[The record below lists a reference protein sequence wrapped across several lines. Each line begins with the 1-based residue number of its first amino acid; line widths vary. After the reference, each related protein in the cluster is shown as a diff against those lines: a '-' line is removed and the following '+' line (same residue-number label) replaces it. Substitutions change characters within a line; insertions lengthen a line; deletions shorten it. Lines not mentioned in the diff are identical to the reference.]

1 MSSFSRHRGDQKLTT
16 RTQACATPRLV
27 VFFMKDPSND
37 AVNLGEPL
45 SQLDQLDQ
53 LDQQLL

>member
-1 MSSFSRHRGDQKLTT
+1 MSSNVRHRGYQKLTT

-45 SQLDQLDQ
+45 SQLDQ
-53 LDQQLL
+53 QLL

>member
-1 MSSFSRHRGDQKLTT
+1 MSGIARHRGDQKVTT
-16 RTQACATPRLV
+16 RTQACATPGLV
-27 VFFMKDPSND
+27 VFFGKDPSND

-53 LDQQLL
+53 QLL